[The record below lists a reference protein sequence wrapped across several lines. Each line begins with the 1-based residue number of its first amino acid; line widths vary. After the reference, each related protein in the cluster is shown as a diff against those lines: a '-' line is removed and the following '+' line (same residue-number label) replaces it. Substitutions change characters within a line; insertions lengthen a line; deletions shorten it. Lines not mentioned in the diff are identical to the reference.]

1 MGLAGAMSDV
11 SHYTGRQEYIHS
23 QNRDR
28 NQGGRTAET
37 GNAVRDLFFELVQE
51 EREELEE
58 RIKSGDS
65 EPRYQIGAS
74 SFTET
79 EWKKLIKSVDDVQ
92 EEMRKAAERE
102 RELQKEMQQ
111 KKEVQETKRCIIVY
125 DADGIRCIEAETGIC
140 RWFIKFTD
148 NTQYSKVKEYMDGMA
163 ADSSPALPLNEGF
176 WQGLLLS

>member
-11 SHYTGRQEYIHS
+11 SNYMGKREYIYS
-23 QNRDR
+23 KNRDSSHGDR
-28 NQGGRTAET
+28 ASQK

-102 RELQKEMQQ
+102 RELQKEM
-111 KKEVQETKRCIIVY
+111 
-125 DADGIRCIEAETGIC
+125 
-140 RWFIKFTD
+140 
-148 NTQYSKVKEYMDGMA
+148 
-163 ADSSPALPLNEGF
+163 
-176 WQGLLLS
+176 

>member
-11 SHYTGRQEYIHS
+11 SNYMGKREYIYS
-23 QNRDR
+23 KNRDSSHGDR
-28 NQGGRTAET
+28 ASQK

-111 KKEVQETKRCIIVY
+111 KKEVQESKLCIIVY
-125 DADGIRCIEAETGIC
+125 DADGIRCVEAETGIC